1 MQMKRFL
8 LLVVEKKLVG
18 TVLLVVCWLGALLLL
33 VASLL
38 GLVSSDTSERAIYA
52 LLVVGVVFFAI
63 GPLLAKDID
72 RRS

>member
-1 MQMKRFL
+1 
-8 LLVVEKKLVG
+8 
-18 TVLLVVCWLGALLLL
+18 
-33 VASLL
+33 
-38 GLVSSDTSERAIYA
+38 VSSDTSERAIYA